1 MQSYRVGTQLSH
13 TAPRLTRILV
23 RMVAGL
29 LAALVL
35 ASTPMTSSSDDVDP
49 DRARYGQTPW
59 AMGLTGGALV
69 PMRFPNGPDFGV
81 TTVATFGLSFRR
93 WVAPHWSVPF
103 AVGGAVFTHRLGDA
117 PQRQNDV
124 GLWSEAGVRRDFGTH
139 RLTPFVSAM
148 GTARFVEAMGTPWGI
163 VSMGF
168 GPTAGLEFRLA
179 PQAGLQASFDT
190 RFNYSIARRPL
201 GRQRGNDVS
210 IGGTGTIV
218 YYF

>member
-1 MQSYRVGTQLSH
+1 
-13 TAPRLTRILV
+13 
-23 RMVAGL
+23 MVSGL

-35 ASTPMTSSSDDVDP
+35 ASTPMTSSSDAVDP

-69 PMRFPNGPDFGV
+69 PMRFPRGPDFGV

-117 PQRQNDV
+117 PERQNDV
-124 GLWSEAGVRRDFGTH
+124 GLWSEAGIRRDFGTH
-139 RLTPFVSAM
+139 RLTPFVAMM
-148 GTARFVEAMGTPWGI
+148 GTARFVEAMGTAWGI
-163 VSMGF
+163 VSMGV
-168 GPTAGLEFRLA
+168 GPNAGLEFRLS

-190 RFNYSIARRPL
+190 RLNYSVARRPL

-210 IGGTGTIV
+210 LGGTGTVV